1 MGFLTKLFGGDAGIR
16 EAMHETYNKVKSKYP
31 PNTEE
36 YEILALVLHARFRSL
51 APDKAMVVSVI
62 FPTIEELTE
71 WVIGLEDY
79 GGPRNLDEYLAF
91 TTTLEQRERALD
103 YLQEK
108 ARDKGF

>member
-1 MGFLTKLFGGDAGIR
+1 MGFFTKLFGGDAGIR

-51 APDKAMVVSVI
+51 TADKAMLISVI
-62 FPTIEELTE
+62 CPTIEELTE
-71 WVIGLEDY
+71 WVIGLENH
-79 GGPRNLDEYLAF
+79 GGPRNFDEFLAF
-91 TTTLEQRERALD
+91 TTTYEQRERALN

-108 ARDKGF
+108 AREKGF

>member
-1 MGFLTKLFGGDAGIR
+1 MMGFFTKLFGGDAGIR

-51 APDKAMVVSVI
+51 TPEIAMVISII

-71 WVIGLEDY
+71 WVIGLENY
-79 GGPRNLDEYLAF
+79 GGPRNLDEYLV
-91 TTTLEQRERALD
+91 LLLHWSKENERLIIS
-103 YLQEK
+103 K
-108 ARDKGF
+108 